1 VDKIRRAD
9 HIFPT
14 PSMKLFLPLLLA
26 CALPALA
33 AKQTAAINSKPPPAP
48 AKGKPGLKATTATTL
63 DGATKPSAGDTPTP
77 AATASKAPTGN
88 VTLDSYIQALS
99 DGLTLSKD
107 EKTDIKTYYLDDGS
121 KLQQILN
128 DASLSPLQQTQ
139 QVDDLRDTRN
149 AKIEALLR
157 DVDRQAAFLKTEAD
171 YRVSLTEL
179 AANGALVPSTKQP
192 NVPEPTA
199 TPPSQAEKTEKPG
212 SPPSQSQEQKSP

>member
-1 VDKIRRAD
+1 
-9 HIFPT
+9 
-14 PSMKLFLPLLLA
+14 MKLFLPLLLA

-33 AKQTAAINSKPPPAP
+33 ANQAATGSKPPPAP
-48 AKGKPGLKATTATTL
+48 AKGKLGLKATTTTTPG
-63 DGATKPSAGDTPTP
+63 GATKPSAGDTPAPAVTAAPTP
-77 AATASKAPTGN
+77 KGTTGN

-157 DVDRQAAFLKTEAD
+157 DVDRQSAFLKTEAD

-179 AANGALVPSTKQP
+179 AANGALVPLTKQP

-212 SPPSQSQEQKSP
+212 SPPSQSEEQKSP